1 MAATRTRVE
10 SFVEWAVAV
19 AVIAV
24 LLGAGSVAVR
34 EFRGVDPATP
44 LIAREPFAAAVPAAV
59 PARAVSVPMLLL
71 RDGAQVRVGDTLAAV
86 VSRLQ
91 GPRELAP
98 KTVDRVPTGE
108 RLILFYEY
116 AGDRF
121 TLVVEPAE
129 PADGA
134 RVSAIYLH

>member
-1 MAATRTRVE
+1 MAATRARFE
-10 SFVEWAVAV
+10 SLVEWAAAV

-44 LIAREPFAAAVPAAV
+44 VSAREPFASPVPAAV
-59 PARAVSVPMLLL
+59 PARAVSVPVLLL

-91 GPRELAP
+91 GPREEAP

-116 AGDRF
+116 GGARF
-121 TLVVEPAE
+121 TLVLEPTE
-129 PADGA
+129 PADDA